1 MSEKSSSEFASLFS
15 IRTIDYSIESLDYL
29 VEETPNIS
37 EKKEPPPSE
46 PSPDLD
52 PTLRFEHE
60 TLLGEGAYGE
70 VWRVQ
75 DNFVKRK
82 VAIKMLTNPL
92 EHVVHDCH
100 KEASLGARVSHPGTP
115 TIYDIGRDEDGRFR
129 VIMEYME
136 GEGLDKIIRRLQKGV
151 RATHAEFS
159 FQARA
164 QLLLQLLRVLVSSHK
179 EGIVHSDIKPENI
192 LIGPSKELFL
202 CDWGLAFEPK
212 INPRTRICGTPAFM
226 APEQVTLQN
235 ISFPSDLF
243 GVASLAYI
251 LMSLESWHVFEG
263 DLKAYL
269 IEKKTHKPNRIDMI
283 HNVHQGRVPSEY
295 RDWIHKGL
303 SRDPSQRHSNA
314 EEMLN
319 ELEQIISGNICST
332 CPRTLVK
339 HWGYRYFQFMDRYPE
354 PVLAGTG
361 IAFILVI
368 AALMFLGKTLF

>member
-1 MSEKSSSEFASLFS
+1 MSEKPSSEFASLFS
-15 IRTIDYSIESLDYL
+15 IRTIDYSVESLDNV
-29 VEETPNIS
+29 VEERPNRS
-37 EKKEPPPSE
+37 EAQEPKLE
-46 PSPDLD
+46 KASPELD
-52 PTLRFEHE
+52 PALRFEPE

-92 EHVVHDCH
+92 EHIVHECH

-136 GEGLDKIIRRLQKGV
+136 GEGLDKIIRRLQKGDV
-151 RATHAEFS
+151 ATHAEFP

-164 QLLLQLLRVLVSSHK
+164 QLLLHLLRVLVSSHK

-212 INPRTRICGTPAFM
+212 VNPRTRICGTPAFM

-251 LMSLESWHVFEG
+251 LMSLESWHVFES

-283 HNVHQGRVPSEY
+283 NNVHQGRVPSEY

-303 SRDPSQRHSNA
+303 SSDPSQRHSNA

-339 HWGYRYFQFMDRYPE
+339 HWGYRYFQIMDRYPE
-354 PVLAGTG
+354 PVLIGTV
-361 IAFILVI
+361 IVLVLAT
-368 AALMFLGKTLF
+368 AALMLLGNALF